1 VDRLTRKELKTDKF
15 AREVG
20 HSVEYVTEHRKQ
32 FTRIA
37 GIALAAVALA
47 VAVYAF
53 VQYRKGARQ
62 DELRAALRIQEA
74 AVGQPANEGLLSY
87 QTQDEK
93 NKAMVKA
100 FTDFVNKYDGTDE
113 AAVAHYYLAATAADK
128 GNLGEAEKQFRAV
141 ADSGN
146 KNYASLAKLS
156 LANIYQSQGKQSE
169 GENLLRSL
177 VDKPTSFV
185 SKEQATIALARYVAA
200 KNPAEARKMLEPLRT
215 ERGPV
220 SRTALT
226 ALSEIPQK

>member
-1 VDRLTRKELKTDKF
+1 MDRLTRKELKTDKF

-20 HSVEYVTEHRKQ
+20 HSVEYVSEHRQQ

-53 VQYRKGARQ
+53 VQYRKGVRQ

-74 AVGQPANEGLLSY
+74 AVGQPGGEGLLSY
-87 QTQDEK
+87 PTQDEK

-113 AAVAHYYLAATAADK
+113 AAVAHYYLAATAADS

-146 KNYASLAKLS
+146 RNYASLAKLS
-156 LANIYQSQGKQSE
+156 LANIYQAQGKQAE
-169 GENLLRSL
+169 GEICCAAWSINPRPSYRKNRRPLPWPAIWQARIQP
-177 VDKPTSFV
+177 KPARCWNRFV
-185 SKEQATIALARYVAA
+185 
-200 KNPAEARKMLEPLRT
+200 
-215 ERGPV
+215 
-220 SRTALT
+220 
-226 ALSEIPQK
+226 LSAGR